1 VEQMRE
7 DMKQYKYQ
15 EKYGIISY
23 KTLLNELKDVGE
35 AYGDVQF
42 GIFISALQK
51 HCYASIPKAKYE
63 EMKNKFINRITEKIN
78 FAN

>member
-1 VEQMRE
+1 MWRFS

-78 FAN
+78 FTN